1 MTGRLSLPENENII
15 RSRLSQHA
23 KPDNIL
29 VYSETTNE
37 SSRGPPL
44 AVFPVLI
51 TLLSIIILQVMP
63 KKRQLKS
70 KGKSTLKSTPPTP
83 THLKRPEGQTIHE
96 SQHPE
101 TSDHISSPLIHD
113 WLDLYSSQ
121 ASVHSRIAHA
131 LVSAGYISLEPSDT
145 MFPDIKISSNSST
158 ELSESTADDIRT
170 LLKKLQNQ
178 TNDSVNISTRSV
190 TPPTKATAS
199 MQTSPSRSPAR
210 AETPL
215 VDAQLVDESRLMDQ
229 TILGVPQSKRISCKL
244 NNEYDLSLEFMNRG
258 NNSAHDIQ
266 TYLQE
271 KLDVLDF
278 LQQDHTSTSRR
289 EKLETSRLH
298 LPRRTQEQPTSVSD
312 WLNDTASSTS
322 APTGGFFIGTP
333 VPSGAAVDEDRTIHE
348 VDAALL
354 NDSEIR
360 WETDSMISSASSPM
374 RRARDR
380 SGSLFSHYRGRDRVS
395 RLAAN
400 SLDFA
405 DDESEAENSFL
416 ENTSVLG
423 KSGVFGFGTGRW
435 F

>member
-1 MTGRLSLPENENII
+1 
-15 RSRLSQHA
+15 
-23 KPDNIL
+23 
-29 VYSETTNE
+29 
-37 SSRGPPL
+37 
-44 AVFPVLI
+44 
-51 TLLSIIILQVMP
+51 MP
-63 KKRQLKS
+63 KKRHTKS
-70 KGKSTLKSTPPTP
+70 KGKKTAMNIPL
-83 THLKRPEGQTIHE
+83 GQPDIPYPQEEQTASAPVVASFNEPIP
-96 SQHPE
+96 S
-101 TSDHISSPLIHD
+101 LVKD
-113 WLDLYSSQ
+113 WMELYTAQ
-121 ASVHSRIAHA
+121 MEVHSRIAKT
-131 LVSAGYISLEPSDT
+131 LISNGYISLDSSESA
-145 MFPDIKISSNSST
+145 FPQIRISSGCKQLLDNPMFD
-158 ELSESTADDIRT
+158 EIGN
-170 LLKKLQNQ
+170 LLKLLQNS
-178 TNDSVNISTRSV
+178 TNDSVDISTRSV

-199 MQTSPSRSPAR
+199 MQTSPSHSPAR
-210 AETPL
+210 PETPL

-229 TILGVPQSKRISCKL
+229 TILGVPSQSKRITCKL

-258 NNSAHDIQ
+258 NNSAMDIQ

-278 LQQDHTSTSRR
+278 LQQDHSSTSRR

-298 LPRRTQEQPTSVSD
+298 LPMRTQEQPTSVSD
-312 WLNDTASSTS
+312 WLNDTASSAS
-322 APTGGFFIGTP
+322 VPPTGGFFIGTP
-333 VPSGAAVDEDRTIHE
+333 SPSVAGIDSDDRTIQE

-354 NDSEIR
+354 DDSDIR

-380 SGSLFSHYRGRDRVS
+380 SGGSLFRHYRGRDRVS

-405 DDESEAENSFL
+405 DEENSEIENSFL